1 MTQYLLK
8 PFGYTYANITNKV
21 ETNKQELMN
30 SFNNE
35 LRLYEARYPNNPYN
49 VRFTQ

>member
-1 MTQYLLK
+1 MTQYILK
-8 PFGYTYANITNKV
+8 PFGYSSANISNKV

-35 LRLYEARYPNNPYN
+35 LQNYEARYPNNPYN